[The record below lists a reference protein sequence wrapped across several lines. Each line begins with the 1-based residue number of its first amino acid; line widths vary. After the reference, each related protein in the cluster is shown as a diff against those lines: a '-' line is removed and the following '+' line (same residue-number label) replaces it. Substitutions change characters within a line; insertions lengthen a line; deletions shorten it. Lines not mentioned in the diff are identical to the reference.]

1 MKRGD
6 SIITTHNND
15 LQRAQEPRRRRL
27 VLIDTCE
34 PFCEKMKLAADQKNF
49 DLTCFSSISDMGSVG
64 SFTGFDVAIIEDLCG
79 DISGIEI
86 GQYLESF
93 IPGMPMIIISSGSDP
108 TKLERASWPF
118 SIRSFVHKDQG
129 VEVILDAANNTF

>member
-1 MKRGD
+1 MNLFG
-6 SIITTHNND
+6 
-15 LQRAQEPRRRRL
+15 
-27 VLIDTCE
+27 
-34 PFCEKMKLAADQKNF
+34 EKMKLAVDQKNF

-93 IPGMPMIIISSGSDP
+93 ISGMPMIMISSGSDP
-108 TKLERASWPF
+108 TKLVRASWPF